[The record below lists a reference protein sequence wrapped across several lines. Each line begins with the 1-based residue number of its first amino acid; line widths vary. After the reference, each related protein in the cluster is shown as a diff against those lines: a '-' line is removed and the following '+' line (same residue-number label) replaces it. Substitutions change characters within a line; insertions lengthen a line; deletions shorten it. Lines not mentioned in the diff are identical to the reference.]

1 MMQNRSIKIAI
12 TGGIGSGKSTVAEI
26 LAAQGEKV
34 FSCDKIY
41 AGLLSENKKMTQKII
56 SEFGEKIL
64 NGRSIDK
71 KVLSELVFSDNT
83 LLEKLNNIT
92 HPEILNSVNELT
104 NKEHLCFVE
113 VPLFFESKWEQYFN
127 SAIVVLR
134 DINERIAALTMRNNL
149 KQEEA
154 ENRIKTQLNY
164 DNCDFAEYYVI
175 HNNGNLTD
183 LKQKTLKILKKI
195 KFDYL

>member
-1 MMQNRSIKIAI
+1 MMQSKSIKIAI

-41 AGLLSENKKMTQKII
+41 ARLLSENKKMTQKII

-64 NGRSIDK
+64 NGGSIDK
-71 KVLSELVFSDNT
+71 RALSERVFSDNT

-113 VPLFFESKWEQYFN
+113 VPLFFESSWEQYFN
-127 SAIVVLR
+127 GAIVVLR
-134 DINERIAALTMRNNL
+134 DINERIAAVTMRNNV

-175 HNNGNLTD
+175 HNNKNLVD

-195 KFDYL
+195 KIDYL